1 MKTFTF
7 FLLVILAASLVSAQ
21 RITVKGNQFQV
32 DGKRIWIS
40 GANTPWKNW
49 NEFGNKFDAAWWRAH
64 FRELRES
71 HVNATRVWISCN
83 GDNASPGIDA
93 NGNVSAPTPAFWRD
107 LDTLFKIAQENHVYL
122 MLALISFDHSKP
134 GNRNA
139 EAWKRMYSR
148 PAGRKSFVDNY
159 TIPLVERYKSSP
171 WFFAIDVGNELVW
184 TWENHKVARKDA
196 LDLVARVAN
205 AVHARSQ
212 VLVCEGEGAGPK
224 YNSSKFEGNF
234 YSDKSLGALQPVLT
248 SISTT
253 SITTT
258 G

>member
-1 MKTFTF
+1 MKTFAF
-7 FLLVILAASLVSAQ
+7 FLLVILATSLASAQ

-49 NEFGNKFDAAWWRAH
+49 NEFGSKLDAAWWRAH
-64 FRELRES
+64 FRELMEN

-93 NGNVSAPTPAFWRD
+93 NGNVSAPTSAFWRD

-159 TIPLVERYKSSP
+159 TIPLLERYKSSP

-184 TWENHKVARKDA
+184 TCENHKVARKDA

-234 YSDKSLGALQPVLT
+234 YSDKSLGAIQPGLT
-248 SISTT
+248 STFTT